1 MSREIV
7 RQVNA
12 QHPQLLQTNIGATCH
27 QFTLR
32 VIEALRAEGHQAF
45 LVCKSPGEGQY
56 VPPGFQPRSVVGL
69 DGRTYQCSGVS
80 HDAIWSDG
88 QQFDTI
94 GGANDNDRPIFR
106 KSSDPGWSFD
116 AADGPQITGT
126 PVWNAIAPNF
136 WRPNNPPLKEGAPT
150 PTPVPPPTKLPSRP
164 PSQPQA
170 FPSYEEC
177 GGDAAGAAI
186 SRQLEADYQRAG
198 RGGLDGDSGMWHQ
211 RVCYDFLTRKV
222 PTVQDAIA
230 KHRKSWCDALGI
242 PVQ

>member
-32 VIEALRAEGHQAF
+32 VVEALRAEGHQAF
-45 LVCKSPGEGQY
+45 LMCKSPGEGQY

-94 GGANDNDRPIFR
+94 GSANDGDQPDLRNPRTARDRAVR
-106 KSSDPGWSFD
+106 TPGVECDRVEPLAPEQSAAEGRRTD
-116 AADGPQITGT
+116 AHTLTSNTLTSNTSASTT
-126 PVWNAIAPNF
+126 AV
-136 WRPNNPPLKEGAPT
+136 
-150 PTPVPPPTKLPSRP
+150 
-164 PSQPQA
+164 

-186 SRQLEADYQRAG
+186 SRQLEADYKRAG
-198 RGGLDGDSGMWHQ
+198 RAGLDGDSGLWHQ

-222 PTVQDAIA
+222 PTVQEAIA
-230 KHRKSWCDALGI
+230 KHRKAWCDALGI

>member
-32 VIEALRAEGHQAF
+32 VIEALRAEGRQAF

-94 GGANDNDRPIFR
+94 GGANDGDQPIFN
-106 KSSDPGWSFD
+106 PN
-116 AADGPQITGT
+116 GT
-126 PVWNAIAPNF
+126 QLVGQPVWNAIAPHH

-150 PTPVPPPTKLPSRP
+150 PTPLPPSTKLPSHST
-164 PSQPQA
+164 SQPQA

-186 SRQLEADYQRAG
+186 SRQLEADYKRAG
-198 RGGLDGDSGMWHQ
+198 RAGLDGDSGMWHQ

-222 PTVQDAIA
+222 PTVQEAIA
-230 KHRKSWCDALGI
+230 KHRKAWCDALGI

>member
-12 QHPQLLQTNIGATCH
+12 QHPQLLQANIGATCH

-32 VIEALRAEGHQAF
+32 VVEALRAQGHQAF
-45 LVCKSPGEGQY
+45 LMCKSPGEGQY
-56 VPPGFQPRSVVGL
+56 KPPGFQPRSVVGL

-94 GGANDNDRPIFR
+94 ASANDGEHPIFNPNG
-106 KSSDPGWSFD
+106 S
-116 AADGPQITGT
+116 QIVGQ
-126 PVWNAIAPNF
+126 PVWNAIASDH
-136 WRPNNPPLKEGAPT
+136 WRPNNPPLKDGAPAPT
-150 PTPVPPPTKLPSRP
+150 PLPPTPLPP
-164 PSQPQA
+164 TPLPSQPSGY
-170 FPSYEEC
+170 PSYEEC

-186 SRQLEADYQRAG
+186 SRQLEADYKRAG
-198 RGGLDGDSGMWHQ
+198 RAGLDGDSGLWHQ
-211 RVCYDFLTRKV
+211 RVCYDLLTRKV
-222 PTVQDAIA
+222 PTVQEAIA
-230 KHRKSWCDALGI
+230 KHRKAWCDALGI

>member
-27 QFTLR
+27 QFTMR
-32 VIEALRAEGHQAF
+32 VVEALRAEGHQAF
-45 LVCKSPGEGQY
+45 LMCKSPGEGQY

-94 GGANDNDRPIFR
+94 GSANDGEHPIFNTN
-106 KSSDPGWSFD
+106 GT
-116 AADGPQITGT
+116 QIVGQ
-126 PVWNAIAPNF
+126 PVWNAIPREH
-136 WRPNNPPLKEGAPT
+136 WRNNNPPLKEGAPT
-150 PTPVPPPTKLPSRP
+150 PTPLPPSTKLPQL
-164 PSQPQA
+164 PSQPQPY
-170 FPSYEEC
+170 PSYEEC
-177 GGDAAGAAI
+177 GGDAAGSAI
-186 SRQLEADYQRAG
+186 SRQLDADYKRAG
-198 RGGLDGDSGMWHQ
+198 RAGLDGDSGLWHQ

-222 PTVQDAIA
+222 PTVQEAIA
-230 KHRKSWCDALGI
+230 KHRKAWCDALGI